1 MKSPKIV
8 PIFFVLFVQFV
19 QFVAAQENV
28 LVVVNENSPDSVAI
42 GHYYAAKRSI
52 PNIVRLRTTA
62 SDTISRDT
70 FTREILQPLAAHL
83 RRHDLQDRIHYI
95 VTTRGIPMTIEP
107 GQTAVDSALTLLYH
121 YMVTGQFP
129 QSGRIEN
136 PYFAVNGTA
145 RPFTRKDFDI
155 YLVTRLTSIDLV
167 DRGILTDDGGDFY
180 FDLASPQDSTESEWI
195 DEAAEALAKAG
206 HKATVDKTAK
216 TLDAMVSVQ
225 GYVNQ
230 QAVDAPLIRW
240 QSGAIATVL
249 DKDAAR
255 AAASYVESGVT
266 GFGSFVADPMSDGW
280 FRPQILFP
288 AYAAGLNLAE
298 SFYASSRYL
307 GWRAVVIGDP
317 LAAPYA
323 KAPAAKEPAADHF
336 TRRRASYLMQ
346 KYSTSREA
354 VDLLLKAEAAEA
366 KDDRA
371 TAASLAGKVLEL
383 DSLLTEAADLKS
395 RLTPKDPKAPE
406 APVAETAAVPVSEPA
421 AIEEAPPEP
430 EAENFPARIVTQT
443 KIEYPPDAKAAKIEG
458 DVLVRLII
466 DEAGQVMKA
475 EVLRGDPRLAK
486 SVVEAT
492 RLWRFDPELQNGRP
506 VIGTYTVPISFKI
519 KN

>member
-28 LVVVNENSPDSVAI
+28 LVVVNENSADSVAI
-42 GHYYAAKRSI
+42 GHYYAAKRSV
-52 PNIVRLRTTA
+52 PNIVRLRTTT

-216 TLDAMVSVQ
+216 ILDAMVSVQ

-230 QAVDAPLIRW
+230 QAMDAPLIRW

-255 AAASYVESGVT
+255 AAQSYVESGVT

-298 SFYASSRYL
+298 AFYASSRYL

-354 VDLLLKAEAAEA
+354 VELLLKAEAAEA

-383 DSLLTEAADLKS
+383 DSLLAEASDLKS

-406 APVAETAAVPVSEPA
+406 APVAAAAPVSEPA

-506 VIGTYTVPISFKI
+506 VIGTYTLPISFKI